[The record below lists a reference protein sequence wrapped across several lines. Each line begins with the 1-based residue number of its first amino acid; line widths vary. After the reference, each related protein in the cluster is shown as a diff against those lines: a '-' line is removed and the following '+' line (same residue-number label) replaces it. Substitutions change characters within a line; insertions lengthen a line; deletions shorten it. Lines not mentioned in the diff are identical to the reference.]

1 MPTLDKNPITSFFSN
16 SSSLSPNEE
25 TNIKSIKPFISN
37 KVTIKDIINDTFE
50 YIKKLIVTGCYKNI
64 YFVAKNATNL
74 TNPSNNIEDNGNFYS
89 FNSIEFQI
97 SEEIENYIN
106 NKINELKIIPF
117 IGNYNSCYN
126 ASVVANTEFYRFVPN
141 PSGLTSGTN
150 IVSKIEKPSNLSYYI
165 TVKLSLYPADMPKEK
180 YDQYKCDINKSKIQS
195 SIANLLDLQNP
206 TQPINFSKKGGE
218 RSKRKSKK
226 QSRRKNKKQSKR
238 KSRKIKK

>member
-1 MPTLDKNPITSFFSN
+1 MPTLEKNPITSFFSN

-64 YFVAKNATNL
+64 YFVAKSSTNL
-74 TNPSNNIEDNGNFYS
+74 TNPSNNIEENGLYYS

-106 NKINELKIIPF
+106 NQINELKTIPF
-117 IGNYNSCYN
+117 IENYNSCYN
-126 ASVVANTEFYRFVPN
+126 ASIVANTEFYRFVSN
-141 PSGLTSGTN
+141 PSGTN

-218 RSKRKSKK
+218 QRKSKK
-226 QSRRKNKKQSKR
+226 QSKRKNKKHSKR
-238 KSRKIKK
+238 KSRKTKK